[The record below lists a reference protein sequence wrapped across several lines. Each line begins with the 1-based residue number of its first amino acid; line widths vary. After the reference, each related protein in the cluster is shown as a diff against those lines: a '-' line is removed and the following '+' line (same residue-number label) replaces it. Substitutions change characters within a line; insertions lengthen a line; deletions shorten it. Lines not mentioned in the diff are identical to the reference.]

1 MTTIANMRYTLENFN
16 QIIFNGFNYNLD
28 PEIVET
34 ISKLSLQVGSP
45 DYVKTPVFVKRDNTN
60 KTGQGQLNSFKE
72 TNVTTSSSASIS
84 SHKKRRGNKN
94 MEVFDDDWTTVK
106 NFQTTK
112 IEQKTGLDADI
123 DGIRILL
130 NKMTDKNYN
139 ETSTKIIEL
148 VDKISMEDN
157 DDNMMRVGII
167 IFDIA
172 STTRFYSRIYSDL
185 YSELINRYDIMKNV
199 FEISFDKFME
209 LFDVIEYVD
218 SKVDYD
224 KFCNIN
230 KNNEKRKALSAFFV
244 NLMSKH
250 IISGDKIISII
261 RSLLNNIMEYIN
273 QDDKKNEVDEI
284 TENIAILYNREY
296 INQSDYVYEPIDGMN
311 IDEVIEFLAR
321 SRVKDFKSLTN
332 KTVFKFMDM
341 IEM

>member
-1 MTTIANMRYTLENFN
+1 MTAVANMRYTLENFN

-28 PEIVET
+28 PEIVDT

-60 KTGQGQLNSFKE
+60 KNGHLNSFKDIQ
-72 TNVTTSSSASIS
+72 TMPSSTP
-84 SHKKRRGNKN
+84 SHNKKRRGNKN
-94 MEVFDDDWTTVK
+94 MEVFDDEWTTVK

-112 IEQKTGLDADI
+112 IEEKTGIDADI

-130 NKMTDKNYN
+130 NKMTDKNYS
-139 ETSTKIIEL
+139 EILSKIIEL
-148 VDKISMEDN
+148 IDKIISEDTN
-157 DDNMMRVGII
+157 CENMIRVGIV

-172 STTRFYSRIYSDL
+172 STTRFYSRMYADL

-199 FEISFDKFME
+199 FENSFNKFME

-218 SKVDYD
+218 PKVDYD

-230 KNNEKRKALSAFFV
+230 KNNEKRKSLSAFFV
-244 NLMSKH
+244 NLMKKK
-250 IISGDKIISII
+250 IISGDKITLII
-261 RSLLNNIMEYIN
+261 RSLLNQIMVYIS
-273 QDDKKNEVDEI
+273 QEDKKNEVDEI
-284 TENIAILYNREY
+284 TENIAILYNEGH
-296 INQSDYVYEPIDGMN
+296 IDYNDYTYEPINGMD
-311 IDEVIEFLAR
+311 IEEVIHFLAH